1 MVQSKQ
7 IWKLLLIVAIIVAC
21 AAALVRVKPGLTW
34 KQRLNLKPGLDLV
47 GGTTLVYEVDV
58 GDAPDPKAV
67 IEQTIEILRARVD
80 PTGVK
85 NLIWRQAGEN
95 RIEIEIAQPPA
106 DVDQRRKDYLDART
120 ALLAGNITQHR
131 DELDEALRQ
140 SDPQR
145 LEQELTRLAGGNMQR
160 LDSFR
165 ELAQARRSVLT
176 AKVPYDAAG
185 EVYFEAQ
192 ARFDKLTAA
201 GAKTPPE
208 KDRLEAARQAL
219 AAARHAYVQTTD
231 AYRQVQSLVDA
242 AEAGLA
248 RTDIAETELD
258 RILAKPAEARQ
269 ADIEALIRDHPAREP
284 AIRGLMQAYARY
296 EEVKGELDDPNDL
309 VRMLRG
315 SGVLEFR
322 IAPQPD
328 EVSNLEEYRDRLE
341 NKGPLAGADRPYRW
355 IGVDDP
361 ESMVHGDSPEAIAAE
376 AKKFV
381 ADLQAYFTA
390 HHQPQI
396 AQAYAGKVYVLLG
409 NSPADSMTKSQVGWE
424 LTGVDKSRD
433 DNGAP
438 AVAFNLNP
446 VGATLMGDLTGNHVG
461 KPMAIVLDDRVIS
474 TPVIQQR
481 IDTGGVRITGGS
493 GGFSPREQ
501 DYLIRTLSAGSLQVQ
516 LSDPISIQRIGPQ
529 LGQDNLTAGLRAA
542 IWAFVL
548 VSLFMLCYYWFWGA
562 VANFALIANLLIV
575 LGIMAAAQATFTLPG
590 IAGMVLTIGMAVDS
604 NVLIYERIREE
615 LERKNPL
622 KTAIRLGNQHA
633 LRTIIDAHV
642 TALATC
648 LILYLLATADIKGFA
663 VTLGL
668 GLLANL
674 FTACICSRV
683 IADTFVDLFNPGGL
697 PMLPM
702 KVGFVHRLLSPK
714 IDWIGLRW
722 YFWSVSGVLTIAGMI
737 GIVVRGADF
746 FDIEFRSG
754 TQITFELATNR
765 TPDPQSPGHFLET
778 PVQLSSE
785 EVGDLLDKAAALAR
799 LPELGANRVSIVTVG
814 ATETVAGKVKAHQF
828 SISSLIHDPAE
839 VARAT
844 KAIKTKFHDVLDKSL
859 MQRISFQG
867 AAPEGMDKAPSLA
880 TAPVYLLTSPSLE
893 TDLRRPVTDPAQAHK
908 VPTEYLGGVA
918 VLIDGVPGPGFVT
931 TTEVKDRIDRAR
943 LQAGQLAAA
952 ARVYKVIGLTRPAG
966 NPVNDQGE
974 PLYQTLVVIAHD
986 ATTNADHPASFE
998 SGGLAD
1004 TQWQLVH
1011 DALTRDSSLGSVTS
1025 FSSQVSGTMTRKA
1038 LLAVIS
1044 SWFVILAYIWFRFGN
1059 VRYGLGAVIAM
1070 IHDVI
1075 TAVGLA
1081 ALAKYA
1087 CEGAWSPL
1095 GHGLLLQPFRVNL
1108 AFVASVLT
1116 LIGYSVNDT
1125 IVVFDRIRE
1134 NRGKLAFANAQIIN
1148 DSINQTISRT
1158 ILTAL
1163 TVFICVTL
1171 LYCLGGES
1179 IRGFAFVM
1187 LVGTL
1192 VGCYSSIAVAA
1203 PLLLIGVKL
1212 PATPGTSG
1220 GGGGTPAVRAPLA
1233 KPPAKPAAGPASIQ
1247 PATR

>member
-7 IWKLLLIVAIIVAC
+7 IWKLIGIAAIIVLC
-21 AAALVRVKPGLTW
+21 AVALVRFKPGLAW
-34 KQRLNLKPGLDLV
+34 DERLNLKAGLDLK

-58 GDAPDPKAV
+58 GDAPDPKEV
-67 IEQTIEILRARVD
+67 IDKTIEILRARVD

-106 DVDQRRKDYLDART
+106 DVDKRRTTYLRLHDE
-120 ALLAGNITQHR
+120 LLAGNIAQHR
-131 DELDEALRQ
+131 DELDEALHLD
-140 SDPQR
+140 DPAKQ
-145 LEQELTRLAGGNMQR
+145 EQELKLLAAGNPQR
-160 LDSFR
+160 FAMFT
-165 ELAQARRSVLT
+165 ELARARRAAAA
-176 AKVPYDAAG
+176 AKAPYDAAG
-185 EVYFEAQ
+185 QAYFAAQ
-192 ARFDKLTAA
+192 AAFDKLT
-201 GAKTPPE
+201 
-208 KDRLEAARQAL
+208 LEAPKSAAPDPRL
-219 AAARHAYVQTTD
+219 AAAKKDLEPKRHAYVAAIAQYKRAKD
-231 AYRQVQSLVDA
+231 ALDA
-242 AEAGLA
+242 VEAGLA
-248 RTDIAETELD
+248 RTDVADAELD
-258 RILAKPAEARQ
+258 RILAKPPEIRA
-269 ADIEALIRDHPAREP
+269 ADIQALVNDHPDRADTIK
-284 AIRGLMQAYARY
+284 ALADAYARY
-296 EEVKGELDDPNDL
+296 EVVKGELDDPNDL
-309 VRMLRG
+309 VRLLRG

-322 IAPQPD
+322 IAPQPA
-328 EVSNLEEYRDRLE
+328 EVPNADEYRERLE
-341 NKGPLAGADRPYRW
+341 TKGPMAGGDKPLRW
-355 IGVDDP
+355 FTVDDP
-361 ESMVHGDSPEAIAAE
+361 ESMVHGETPEDIAAE
-376 AKKFV
+376 AKKFL
-381 ADLQAYFTA
+381 ADPQAYFQA
-390 HHQPQI
+390 HHDPKI
-396 AQAYAGKVYVLLG
+396 AQTYAGKVYILLG
-409 NSPADSMTKSQVGWE
+409 NSPVDAMTKSQTGWE
-424 LTGVDKSRD
+424 LTGVEKSRD
-433 DNGAP
+433 DSGAP
-438 AVAFNLNP
+438 AVAFSLNP
-446 VGATLMGDLTGNHVG
+446 VGGTLMGDLTGAHVG

-481 IDTGGVRITGGS
+481 IDNGGVRITGGR
-493 GGFSPREQ
+493 GGFAPREQ

-529 LGQDNLTAGLRAA
+529 LGQDNLVAGLRAA
-542 IWAFVL
+542 IWAFIL
-548 VSLFMLCYYWFWGA
+548 VSGFMLCYYWFWGA
-562 VANFALIANLLIV
+562 VADFALVANLLFV

-683 IADTFVDLFNPGGL
+683 IADTFVDLFNPPGL

-702 KVGFVHRLLSPK
+702 KVGFVHRFLSPK

-722 YFWSVSGVLTIAGMI
+722 YFWGLSGVLTVAGMI
-737 GIVVRGADF
+737 GMYVRGVDF

-754 TQITFELATNR
+754 TQITFELAK
-765 TPDPQSPGHFLET
+765 Q
-778 PVQLSSE
+778 VQLTSE
-785 EVGDLLDKAAALAR
+785 QVGQRLDQAAAAAG
-799 LPELGANRVSIVTVG
+799 LPDLKSDRVSIVTVG
-814 ATETVAGKVKAHQF
+814 PTETIQGRVYAHQF
-828 SISSLIHDPAE
+828 SISSLVYDPAE
-839 VARAT
+839 VSRAT
-844 KAIKTKFHDVLDKSL
+844 RAIKDSFRDVLDKAL
-859 MQRISFQG
+859 MHRINFKG
-867 AAPEGMDKAPSLA
+867 AAPEGVDQAPSLA
-880 TAPVYLLTSPSLE
+880 GAPVYLLTSPTLE
-893 TDLRRPVTDPAQAHK
+893 TDIQRPLADPTQGHK

-918 VLIDGVPGPGFVT
+918 VVVDGTQPAVT
-931 TTEVKDRIDRAR
+931 LAEVKDRIDRAR
-943 LQAGQLAAA
+943 LQAGQLVAGS
-952 ARVYKVIGLTRPAG
+952 RVYKVVGLVRAPG
-966 NPVNDQGE
+966 NPVAEHGE
-974 PLYQTLVVIAHD
+974 PLYQTLAVIAHD
-986 ATTNADHPASFE
+986 SSTNLDHPASFE
-998 SGGLAD
+998 AGGLAH

-1038 LLAVIS
+1038 LLAVIA

-1081 ALAKYA
+1081 ALAKFA
-1087 CEGAWSPL
+1087 CVGAMSSF
-1095 GHGLLLQPFRVNL
+1095 GHALLLQPFRVNL

-1134 NRGKLAFANAQIIN
+1134 NRGKLAFASAQIIN

-1158 ILTAL
+1158 ILTAF

-1187 LVGTL
+1187 LVGTI

-1212 PATPGTSG
+1212 PAVPGSPVGKTP
-1220 GGGGTPAVRAPLA
+1220 
-1233 KPPAKPAAGPASIQ
+1233 
-1247 PATR
+1247 TRTAQAQG